1 MYEQM
6 KEENVKLG
14 EEICEIL
21 RKHREENKSYEEY
34 SKNAERNLT
43 FIKENMKLRNE
54 IKKLKA
60 EIVEREECEKLIM
73 DIWART
79 NDRDQALPVHY
90 RQKKENGEWDID
102 DDEESSETE
111 DEENELC
118 EQSKGMFDSSDEES
132 SETEDD
138 HQRPTPN
145 GFISQKKA
153 EEIGNKLLAE
163 RNIDPTTHPNH
174 RDSDAP
180 MCEDCTDFIQ
190 DISGGGYSCD
200 TCDVIVC
207 AECVNTNTNGSKYMC
222 ESCYD
227 KYVPSVYD

>member
-1 MYEQM
+1 MSSSQEEYCCEICDYTTTNPVAGTFTVDELFVCEDCEDLYTRCDCCGVIQIGEEATCENRYCDYACVSTQTTKMDYKQMYEQM
-6 KEENVKLG
+6 KEENGKLG

-90 RQKKENGEWDID
+90 RQKKENGEWGID
-102 DDEESSETE
+102 DDEE
-111 DEENELC
+111 EEEH
-118 EQSKGMFDSSDEES
+118 E
-132 SETEDD
+132 
-138 HQRPTPN
+138 
-145 GFISQKKA
+145 
-153 EEIGNKLLAE
+153 
-163 RNIDPTTHPNH
+163 
-174 RDSDAP
+174 
-180 MCEDCTDFIQ
+180 
-190 DISGGGYSCD
+190 
-200 TCDVIVC
+200 
-207 AECVNTNTNGSKYMC
+207 
-222 ESCYD
+222 
-227 KYVPSVYD
+227 

>member
-1 MYEQM
+1 MDYKQMYEQM

-90 RQKKENGEWDID
+90 RQKKENGEWGID

-111 DEENELC
+111 D
-118 EQSKGMFDSSDEES
+118 
-132 SETEDD
+132 D
-138 HQRPTPN
+138 HQHPTPN

-163 RNIDPTTHPNH
+163 KNIDPTTHPNH

-207 AECVNTNTNGSKYMC
+207 VECVNTNTNGSKYMC